1 MTGLKNISQPQ
12 PLAKLAYERLRDSI
26 LTGALR
32 PGEVYKEMNLAQ
44 ELGISRTPVRE
55 ALLSLSAQG
64 LVTFLPR
71 KGVMINHFDRRDVE
85 EVFEVRGLIERGV
98 IEKVTLM
105 DPRPDLTRIEQT
117 LDQQRR
123 AIKSDDYLTF
133 LQADRAFHNG
143 LTRMVGNQRL
153 IGILDNIRDL
163 FQVMAVEALAKA
175 GRNEEVIEEHRKV
188 LEAVRSGDPALA
200 GRAMSTH
207 LRMSMLAVLERL
219 EEREGG

>member
-188 LEAVRSGDPALA
+188 LEAVRSGDPAQA